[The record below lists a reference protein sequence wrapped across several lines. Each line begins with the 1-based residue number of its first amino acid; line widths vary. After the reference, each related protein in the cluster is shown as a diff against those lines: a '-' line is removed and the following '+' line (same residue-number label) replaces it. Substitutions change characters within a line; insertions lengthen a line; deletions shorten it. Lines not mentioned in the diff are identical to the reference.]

1 MGNGFLFQAVIYISA
16 AIICV
21 PIAKRFAMGSVL
33 GYLIAGMLI
42 GPFVLGFI
50 GHEGKDLMHFAEFGV
65 VMMLFLIGLELE
77 PSHLW
82 KIRKQ
87 IIGVGLSQVLI
98 TTAVVMAIG
107 IAASLLWQSALAIGF
122 AFAMSSTA
130 IVLQSLKE
138 KGLMKEPSG
147 QFSFAVLLFQDIAV
161 IPILAILPLLV
172 FLPITNSVDVHGG
185 GIEGLSKWLQT
196 TAVLA
201 AVGGIVLIGKYA
213 IVPLLRLIANTH
225 MRELFTASALL
236 IVVAIALLMQQVGL
250 SPALGTFLA
259 GVILA
264 NSEFKHELESDL
276 EPFKGLL
283 LGLFFISVGAS
294 IDFHLMYENAAT
306 IALITIAVICVK
318 ALVLFVIGKKAK
330 LSLDQNLIF
339 AIGLSQVGEFAFV
352 LFSFIGTHN
361 ILTPQQTDMMMAVT
375 ALSMTI
381 SPLLLIVLDKWI
393 LPSLAKNNNAESA
406 KEADAVD
413 EKNAVL
419 LVGFGHFG
427 TTIARFLRANG
438 VAATVLDN
446 SSEQVDLLRKMGFK
460 VFYGDA
466 TRVDILE
473 AAGAAEAK
481 ILIIAI
487 DSPEINLEIVKIA
500 KQHFPNLEIMVRSK
514 NRMDTYDLLDEGVDN
529 IYREHLDTSIRLGV
543 DVMKKLGYRTY
554 SAFRAGQNFI
564 KYDEAALRT
573 LSQNRK
579 DMKVYISAVREQ
591 IALQEELLQNDRQ
604 IVPSANDHA
613 WDSKEMREKI
623 MELDNQK
630 SR

>member
-1 MGNGFLFQAVIYISA
+1 MGNGFLFQAVIYLSA
-16 AIICV
+16 AVICV

-33 GYLIAGMLI
+33 GYLIAGILI

-50 GHEGKDLMHFAEFGV
+50 GHEGKDIMHFAEFGV

-98 TTAVVMAIG
+98 TTAVVMGIG
-107 IAASLLWQSALAIGF
+107 IAASLIWQSALAIGF

-147 QFSFAVLLFQDIAV
+147 EYSFAVLLFQDIAV

-172 FLPITNSVDVHGG
+172 FLPITNSIDTHGIG
-185 GIEGLSKWLQT
+185 AIEELPKWLQT
-196 TAVLA
+196 AAVLA
-201 AVGGIVLIGKYA
+201 AVGAVVLIGKFA
-213 IVPLLRLIANTH
+213 IVPLLRLIAKTH

-294 IDFHLMYENAAT
+294 IDFRLMYEHSGI
-306 IALITIAVICVK
+306 IALLTCAVICIK
-318 ALVLFVIGKKAK
+318 ALVLFLIGKKAK

-361 ILTPQQTDMMMAVT
+361 ILTQQETDMMMAVT

-381 SPLLLIVLDKWI
+381 SPLLLIVLDKLI
-393 LPSLAKNNNAESA
+393 LPKLRAVKNTQTTKRADHIEERNN
-406 KEADAVD
+406 
-413 EKNAVL
+413 VL

-427 TTIARFLRANG
+427 TTLARFLRANG
-438 VAATVLDN
+438 VAATILDN
-446 SSEQVDLLRKMGFK
+446 NSDQVDLLRKMGFN

-473 AAGAAEAK
+473 AAGAAEAS

-487 DSPEINLEIVKIA
+487 DSPETNLEIVKIA
-500 KQHFPNLEIMVRSK
+500 KQHFPNLEILVRSK
-514 NRMDTYDLLDEGVDN
+514 NRMDAYELLDEGIDN

-579 DMKVYISAVREQ
+579 DMKVYISNVREQ
-591 IALQEELLQNDRQ
+591 IALQEELLQIDRQ
-604 IVPSANDHA
+604 VVPSANDHA
-613 WDSKEMREKI
+613 WDSKEMRDKI
-623 MELDNQK
+623 LELDNK
-630 SR
+630 K